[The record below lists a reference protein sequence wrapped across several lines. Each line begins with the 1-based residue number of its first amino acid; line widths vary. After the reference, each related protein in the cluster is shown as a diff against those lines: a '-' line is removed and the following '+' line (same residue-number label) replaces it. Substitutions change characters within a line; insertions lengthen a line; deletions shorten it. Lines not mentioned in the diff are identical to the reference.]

1 MKISEINDVTTFERI
16 SSFMS
21 RLTPLRREM
30 LGGET
35 VWMPCA
41 DLSYT
46 VSINKYHIQ
55 KALKNSGA
63 PGTNRMIS
71 IYADYIC
78 SQCRQLKVRKDQV
91 LALVPTDDSVTFT
104 VLNLSE

>member
-1 MKISEINDVTTFERI
+1 MKISEINDATTLERI
-16 SSFMS
+16 NSFMS

-35 VWMPCA
+35 VWMPNA
-41 DLSYT
+41 DFSYT
-46 VSINKYHIQ
+46 VSINKSDIQ

-78 SQCRQLKVRKDQV
+78 SQCRQYRVRKDQI
-91 LALVPTDDSVTFT
+91 LALVPVDDAVSFA

>member
-1 MKISEINDVTTFERI
+1 MKITEINDMTTFERV

-30 LGGET
+30 LGGEV
-35 VWMPCA
+35 VWMPSV

-46 VSINKYHIQ
+46 VSINKCDIQ

-63 PGTNRMIS
+63 PGTNRMIGA
-71 IYADYIC
+71 YADYIC
-78 SQCRQLKVRKDQV
+78 SQCRQCKVRNDQI
-91 LALVPTDDSVTFT
+91 LALVPTDDAVTFT
-104 VLNLSE
+104 VLNLHE